1 MKRMLTN
8 LSDLDLRLIR
18 VFLAVVDARG
28 ISVAQSTLN
37 VGQST
42 LSAQLSTLEVRLGYR
57 LAERGRGGFRL
68 TPKGERFELA
78 ARQLMD
84 TIGEFCHQAR
94 NIDRKLVGH
103 LRLGLID
110 HAPPGQHARIGQAIA
125 RFRQRDE
132 AVRFDIRLR
141 TPEQIE
147 QDLLT
152 GSLALAIGY
161 FWHRVPSL
169 HYEPLFVE
177 EQLAYCGRGHALFGA
192 PAEAAFE
199 QASQHDWV
207 GRSYPVAE
215 ADGRLLAGRVAVQA
229 DNMDAVAILI
239 TSGRYCGYLPATVAA
254 PYLQLGLLHP
264 LDAQRMK
271 YEVPIHVVTQQ
282 APRRDEI
289 TQAFL
294 EDLHDAHLPA

>member
-1 MKRMLTN
+1 MLTN

-68 TPKGERFELA
+68 TPKGQRFERA

-84 TIGEFCHQAR
+84 TIGDFCHLAR
-94 NIDRKLVGH
+94 NIDRKLVGQ
-103 LRLGLID
+103 LRIGLID
-110 HAPPGQHARIGQAIA
+110 HAPPGQHARIGAAIA
-125 RFRQRDE
+125 RFRRRDE

-147 QDLLT
+147 QELLAGT
-152 GSLALAIGY
+152 LVVAIGY
-161 FWHRVPSL
+161 FWHRVPTL
-169 HYEPLFVE
+169 AYAPLFVE
-177 EQLAYCGRGHALFGA
+177 EQLAYCGRDHPLFHAD
-192 PAEAAFE
+192 PQAAGE
-199 QASQHDWV
+199 QALQHEWV

-215 ADGRLLAGRVAVQA
+215 ADGRVLVGRVAVEA

-254 PYLQLGLLHP
+254 PYLQLGLLRP
-264 LDAQRMK
+264 LDAERMR

-282 APRRDEI
+282 ASRCDEV
-289 TQAFL
+289 TEAFL
-294 EDLHDAHLPA
+294 EDLHNAHLPA

>member
-1 MKRMLTN
+1 MLTN

-57 LAERGRGGFRL
+57 LAERGRSGFRL
-68 TPKGERFELA
+68 TPKGERFEAA

-84 TIGEFCHQAR
+84 TIGDFCHLAR
-94 NIDRKLVGH
+94 HIDRKLVGQ

-110 HAPPGQHARIGQAIA
+110 HAPAAQHARIGQAIT
-125 RFRQRDE
+125 RFRRRDE

-141 TPEQIE
+141 TPEEIE
-147 QDLLT
+147 QELLAGT
-152 GSLALAIGY
+152 LALAIGY

-169 HYEPLFVE
+169 EYAPLFVE
-177 EQLAYCGRGHALFGA
+177 EQLAYCGRGHPLFNVSGA
-192 PAEAAFE
+192 ISMEEAE
-199 QASQHDWV
+199 QHEWV
-207 GRSYPVAE
+207 GRSYPVSE
-215 ADGRLLAGRVAVQA
+215 ADGRQLAGRIAVEA

-254 PYLQLGLLHP
+254 PYRALGLLRP
-264 LDAQRMK
+264 LHEQQLR
-271 YEVPIHVVTQQ
+271 YEVPIHAVTPQ
-282 APRRDEI
+282 AARRDEI
-289 TQAFL
+289 TEAFL
-294 EDLHDAHLPA
+294 EDLLAEYAAG